1 MYYGCEAGIP
11 AFGELSWVPKAAL
24 NYLAH
29 TEGGTSIRAL
39 ARHLGCHA
47 STVSRQ
53 VRAFEALRDDHLV
66 DEALRRLGPWVMS
79 HPDTGSCIK
88 ERRMNALAQIEAQE
102 TTLTEARLNREA
114 LRILRRLC
122 EKGAVLAVAAEM
134 DKAVVVR
141 ETDAGQN
148 RTAVVERDI
157 AESLALK
164 TWISCEA
171 PGRISRY
178 GITAAGRTALSQ
190 LMAQSENKAVSF
202 EETEGAFLG
211 RDRAEQDDEDDT
223 SRPRIRYG
231 MAESPLILL
240 ARRRTRDGS
249 RFLPQDLV
257 RAGERL
263 REDFEIAQLGDTP
276 REAWAEILTGA
287 GQPATIEPTNSS
299 AHGAQCRVLGALR
312 DLGPGLADV
321 ALRCCCFLEGL
332 ETAEKQLGWSAR
344 SGKIVLRIA
353 LQRLK
358 RHYAELGDSAGLMG

>member
-1 MYYGCEAGIP
+1 MSKSILAGAP
-11 AFGELSWVPKAAL
+11 ASGELSWVPKAAL

-29 TEGGTSIRAL
+29 TEGGASIRAL
-39 ARHLGCHA
+39 ARSLGCHA

-53 VRAFEALRDDHLV
+53 VRTFEALRDDQLV
-66 DEALRRLGPWVMS
+66 DEALRRLGPQVLS
-79 HPDTGSCIK
+79 FSDTGSCTK
-88 ERRMNALAQIEAQE
+88 ETCMTALPKPTDHEP
-102 TTLTEARLNREA
+102 TLTETRLNREA

-141 ETDAGQN
+141 ETEAGQN
-148 RTAVVERDI
+148 RTAVVDRDI
-157 AESLALK
+157 AEALALK

-171 PGRISRY
+171 PARISRY
-178 GITAAGRTALSQ
+178 TITAAGRAALGE
-190 LMAQSENKAVSF
+190 LMAAAENKAVSF

-211 RDRAEQDDEDDT
+211 RPDAEDVET
-223 SRPRIRYG
+223 GPRRVRYG
-231 MAESPLILL
+231 VVETPLILL
-240 ARRRTRDGS
+240 ARRRSRDGS
-249 RFLPQDLV
+249 RFLSEDLV
-257 RAGERL
+257 RAGESL
-263 REDFEIAQLGDTP
+263 REDFEMALLNETP
-276 REAWAEILTGA
+276 REAWIDILTGA
-287 GQPATIEPTNSS
+287 GQPAPIDAANATART
-299 AHGAQCRVLGALR
+299 AQARVLSALR